1 MKREYMGQSETWI
14 IGDSEKIAFI
24 LLHGHTR
31 GCFDVWDLAGPACA
45 KTRQQ
50 IASLLEGK
58 KVPVSKCG
66 VTALRDAFYRIA
78 RLNGCPLSGT
88 LATQQNAFADYA
100 TYIINREG

>member
-31 GCFDVWDLAGPACA
+31 GCFDVWDLAGPAYA

-58 KVPVSKCG
+58 KVPLSKCG

-88 LATQQNAFADYA
+88 LASQQNAFADYA